1 MAEDTQDRRAELERG
16 IQARHAAGEHDVA
29 TTMAIETY
37 GPELYG
43 FLQALAR
50 DEDLAAEA
58 FSTFAE
64 DLWKGLPKFR
74 WESSLRTWCYALARN
89 ALHRV
94 RRDPARRPQRN
105 VPLSHVGSTM
115 SGLAAAMRT
124 ATAQHLRTDVKDRFA
139 ELRARLDPEDHALL
153 ILRVDRKMSWRDIA
167 RAMQGEETEDVE
179 KRAAALRKR
188 FERAKNLLRDLAAQS
203 GLLPK
208 S

>member
-1 MAEDTQDRRAELERG
+1 MTREALE
-16 IQARHAAGEHDVA
+16 QAIHDKHQAGDLDGAA
-29 TTMAIETY
+29 TLAIETY
-37 GPELYG
+37 GAELFG

-50 DEDLAAEA
+50 DEDVAAEA

-94 RRDPARRPQRN
+94 RRDPARRAARN

-167 RAMQGEETEDVE
+167 RAMQGEETEELE

-188 FERAKNLLRDLAAQS
+188 FERAKNLLRDLAAES

-208 S
+208 AE